1 MRGCAKCSWC
11 PVWSCVLSR
20 STESG
25 SVDKV
30 RDFLIRGSPDQFTA
44 EWEGRPPARA
54 ALYGAQS
61 IKKIAVSSDYLN
73 RPRLL

>member
-1 MRGCAKCSWC
+1 MLSALGVQFGLVSWRE
-11 PVWSCVLSR
+11 VLKVGR
-20 STESG
+20 F
-25 SVDKV
+25 VKV

-54 ALYGAQS
+54 ALYGTQS